1 MNPSAR
7 ASIWGVAGGYL
18 IYLAYQLLKN
28 LIDKVQSELPPWLA
42 ILAIILFA
50 GSGAGLL
57 FLAWKTWKQSREE
70 QDKDPVEITVEESG
84 NDCDRTAP
92 RV

>member
-7 ASIWGVAGGYL
+7 ASIWGIAGGYL
-18 IYLAYQLLKN
+18 IYLAYQMLKN
-28 LIDKVQSELPPWLA
+28 LIEGKSVLPPWLA
-42 ILAIILFA
+42 VLAGILFG

-70 QDKDPVEITVEESG
+70 QDKDPVEITGEESG
-84 NDCDRTAP
+84 NDSDRTAP